1 MSSAEWSHFGADCG
15 GVNVRSAIL
24 ESLLEL
30 KVKVLEGMEERSE
43 QEDEKARVSR
53 AGVTARLYPAIDV
66 QCALGPAVSDGAW
79 EPWYVAK
86 AATATAA
93 LQPSRG
99 RRCVRRQADR
109 PAREA
114 SDMYLS
120 SIWPRLRFLDEGEE
134 NCKLVSGVFVPHCAT
149 VAHKDLDLKL

>member
-1 MSSAEWSHFGADCG
+1 MSSAEWFHFGADCG

-24 ESLLEL
+24 ESLLGL
-30 KVKVLEGMEERSE
+30 KVKVLEGKEERSE

-99 RRCVRRQADR
+99 RRCALAERRQADR

-114 SDMYLS
+114 ND
-120 SIWPRLRFLDEGEE
+120 IGGESKKIA
-134 NCKLVSGVFVPHCAT
+134 NW
-149 VAHKDLDLKL
+149 

>member
-1 MSSAEWSHFGADCG
+1 MSSAEWFHFGADCG

-24 ESLLEL
+24 ESLLGL
-30 KVKVLEGMEERSE
+30 KVKVLEGKEERSE

-99 RRCVRRQADR
+99 RRCERRQADR

-114 SDMYLS
+114 NDMYLS
-120 SIWPRLRFLDEGEE
+120 SISRGVEE
-134 NCKLVSGVFVPHCAT
+134 ICKLVSGVFVPHCAT
-149 VAHKDLDLKL
+149 VAHKRPEFKTMNIL